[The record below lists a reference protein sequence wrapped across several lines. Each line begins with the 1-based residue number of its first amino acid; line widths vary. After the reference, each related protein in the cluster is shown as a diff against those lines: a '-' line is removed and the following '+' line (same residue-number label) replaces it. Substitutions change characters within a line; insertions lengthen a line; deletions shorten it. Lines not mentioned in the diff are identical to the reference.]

1 MLLDYYNGRT
11 ILIPGGAGFVGTA
24 LCYKLISAA
33 SPAKIYVII
42 RGEEEFVKPIH
53 RAFVRLFTNET

>member
-1 MLLDYYNGRT
+1 MLLDYYHGRA
-11 ILIPGGAGFVGTA
+11 ILIPGGAGLVGTA

-42 RGEEEFVKPIH
+42 RGKEEFVT
-53 RAFVRLFTNET
+53 R

>member
-24 LCYKLISAA
+24 LCYKLITAA
-33 SPAKIYVII
+33 NPAKIYVII
-42 RGEEEFVKPIH
+42 RGEEEFVTALRIC
-53 RAFVRLFTNET
+53 V